1 MTRIETLALRWHA
14 ARYERLCVQKELNKA
29 RDESKGWAPLQLLST
44 LEARKKEA
52 RRLESRAL
60 RELNKAC
67 NDLRLQAGAVEDGAS
82 RPKLINNVID
92 I

>member
-1 MTRIETLALRWHA
+1 MTRIESLALRWHA

-29 RDESKGWAPLQLLST
+29 RDESKGWTSLQQLSA
-44 LEARKKEA
+44 LVAQKKEA
-52 RRLESRAL
+52 KRLESRAL

-67 NDLRLQAGAVEDGAS
+67 NALRLQVGAIEDGTS
-82 RPKLINNVID
+82 KPKLDNNVID